1 MLQPYFQA
9 MNDSSIA
16 KFISESLWV
25 YPLDQAIHLV
35 FLALFAGAILIL
47 DIRLLGL
54 GMREQSVA
62 KVARDSTPWVII
74 GFLGLVA
81 TGVPQ
86 LIQNAMREYYSEFFW
101 IKMYVLPVALIYTFT
116 IRRKV
121 AQAEEGRVSPGVQ
134 KIVGLVSILLWF
146 GGVTIPSRL
155 IGLFT

>member
-16 KFISESLWV
+16 KFISESLWI

-35 FLALFAGAILIL
+35 FLALFAGSILIL

-62 KVARDSTPWVII
+62 KIARDSWPWLII

-81 TGVPQ
+81 TGIPQ
-86 LIQNAMREYYSEFFW
+86 LIQNAMREYFSEFFW
-101 IKMYVLPVALIYTFT
+101 IKMYVLPVALIYTLT
-116 IRRKV
+116 VRRMV
-121 AQAEEGRVSPGVQ
+121 SQAEEGRVSPMTQ
-134 KIVGLVSILLWF
+134 KVVGLVSILLWI
-146 GGVTIPSRL
+146 GGVAIPSRL

>member
-9 MNDSSIA
+9 MNDSSVA
-16 KFISESLWV
+16 KFISESLWI

-35 FLALFAGAILIL
+35 FLALFAGSILIL
-47 DIRLLGL
+47 DIRLLGF

-62 KVARDSTPWVII
+62 KVARDSAPWVII

-81 TGVPQ
+81 TGIPQ

-101 IKMYVLPVALIYTFT
+101 IKMYVLPIALIYTFT
-116 IRRKV
+116 IRRMVSMADESRV
-121 AQAEEGRVSPGVQ
+121 APAMSKLTGFA
-134 KIVGLVSILLWF
+134 SILLWI
-146 GGVTIPSRL
+146 GGVAVPSRL

>member
-1 MLQPYFQA
+1 MLQPFFQS

-16 KFISESLWV
+16 KYISESLWI

-35 FLALFAGAILIL
+35 FLALFAGSILIL
-47 DIRLLGL
+47 DIRLLGM

-62 KVARDSTPWVII
+62 KIARDSFPWLII

-81 TGVPQ
+81 TGIPQ

-116 IRRKV
+116 VRRMV
-121 AQAEEGRVSPGVQ
+121 SQADEGRVSPGVQ
-134 KIVGLVSILLWF
+134 KIVGLVSILLWI
-146 GGVTIPSRL
+146 GGVAIPSRL

>member
-9 MNDSSIA
+9 MNDSSVA
-16 KFISESLWV
+16 KFISESLWI

-35 FLALFAGAILIL
+35 FLALFAGSILIL
-47 DIRLLGL
+47 DIRLLGF

-62 KVARDSTPWVII
+62 KVARDSAPWVII

-81 TGVPQ
+81 TGIPQ

-116 IRRKV
+116 VRRKV
-121 AQAEEGRVSPGVQ
+121 AQAEDGRVSPGVQ
-134 KIVGLVSILLWF
+134 KIVGLVSI
-146 GGVTIPSRL
+146 SC
-155 IGLFT
+155 

>member
-1 MLQPYFQA
+1 MLQPFFQF
-9 MNDSSIA
+9 MNDSWVA
-16 KFISESLWV
+16 KAISESLWI

-35 FLALFAGAILIL
+35 FLALFAGSILIL

-54 GMREQSVA
+54 GMREQTVA
-62 KVARDSTPWVII
+62 KIARDSWPWVIV

-81 TGVPQ
+81 TGIPQ

-101 IKMYVLPVALIYTFT
+101 IKMYVLPIALIYTIT
-116 IRRKV
+116 VRRMV
-121 AQAEEGRVSPGVQ
+121 SQADEGRVNPGVQ

-146 GGVTIPSRL
+146 GGVAIPSRL

>member
-9 MNDSSIA
+9 MNDSAVA
-16 KFISESLWV
+16 KFISESLWI

-35 FLALFAGAILIL
+35 FLALFAGSILIL
-47 DIRLLGL
+47 DIRLLGF

-81 TGVPQ
+81 TGIPQ

-121 AQAEEGRVSPGVQ
+121 AQAEDGRVSPAVQ
-134 KIVGLVSILLWF
+134 KVVGLVSILLWI
-146 GGVTIPSRL
+146 GGVAVPSRL

>member
-9 MNDSSIA
+9 MNDSAVA
-16 KFISESLWV
+16 KFISESLWI

-35 FLALFAGAILIL
+35 FLALFAGSILIL
-47 DIRLLGL
+47 DIRLLGF

-62 KVARDSTPWVII
+62 KVARDSAPWVII

-81 TGVPQ
+81 TGIPQ

-116 IRRKV
+116 VRRKV
-121 AQAEEGRVSPGVQ
+121 AQAEDGRVSPGVQ
-134 KIVGLVSILLWF
+134 KIVGLVSILLWI
-146 GGVTIPSRL
+146 GGVAVPSRL

>member
-9 MNDSSIA
+9 MNDSAIA
-16 KFISESLWV
+16 KFISESLWI

-35 FLALFAGAILIL
+35 FLALFAGSILIL
-47 DIRLLGL
+47 DIRLLGF

-62 KVARDSTPWVII
+62 KVARDSAPWVVI

-81 TGVPQ
+81 TGIPQ
-86 LIQNAMREYYSEFFW
+86 LVQNAMREYYSEFFW

-116 IRRKV
+116 VRRKV
-121 AQAEEGRVSPGVQ
+121 AQAEDGRVSPGVQ
-134 KIVGLVSILLWF
+134 KIVGLVSILLWI
-146 GGVTIPSRL
+146 GGVAVPSRL

>member
-9 MNDSSIA
+9 MNDSWVA
-16 KFISESLWV
+16 KAISESLWI

-54 GMREQSVA
+54 GMREQSVS
-62 KVARDSTPWVII
+62 KVARDAWPWMIV
-74 GFLGLVA
+74 GLLGLVA
-81 TGVPQ
+81 TGIPQ

-101 IKMYVLPVALIYTFT
+101 IKMYFLPVALIYTLT
-116 IRRKV
+116 IRRMV
-121 AQAEEGRVSPGVQ
+121 SQAEEGRVNPGMQ
-134 KIVGLVSILLWF
+134 KIVGVVSILLWF
-146 GGVTIPSRL
+146 GGVAVPSRL

>member
-9 MNDSSIA
+9 MNDSSVA
-16 KFISESLWV
+16 KFISESLWI

-35 FLALFAGAILIL
+35 FLALFAGSILIL
-47 DIRLLGL
+47 DIRLLGF

-62 KVARDSTPWVII
+62 KVARDSAPWVII

-81 TGVPQ
+81 TGIPQ

-116 IRRKV
+116 VRRRV
-121 AQAEEGRVSPGVQ
+121 AQAEDGRVSPGVQ
-134 KIVGLVSILLWF
+134 KIVGLVSILLWI
-146 GGVTIPSRL
+146 GGVAVPSRL

>member
-9 MNDSSIA
+9 MNDSWVA
-16 KFISESLWV
+16 KAISESLWI

-47 DIRLLGL
+47 DIRLLGM
-54 GMREQSVA
+54 GMREQSVS
-62 KVARDSTPWVII
+62 KVARDAWPWMLV
-74 GFLGLVA
+74 GLLGLVA
-81 TGVPQ
+81 TGIPQ

-101 IKMYVLPVALIYTFT
+101 IKMYVLPVALIYTLT
-116 IRRKV
+116 VRRMV
-121 AQAEEGRVSPGVQ
+121 SQAEEGRVNPGMQ

-146 GGVTIPSRL
+146 GGVAIPSRL

>member
-9 MNDSSIA
+9 MNDSAIA
-16 KFISESLWV
+16 KFISESLWI

-35 FLALFAGAILIL
+35 FLALFAGSILIL
-47 DIRLLGL
+47 DIRLLGF

-62 KVARDSTPWVII
+62 KVARDSAPWVVI

-81 TGVPQ
+81 TGIPQ

-116 IRRKV
+116 VRRKV
-121 AQAEEGRVSPGVQ
+121 AQAEDGRVSPGVQ
-134 KIVGLVSILLWF
+134 KIVGLVSILLWI
-146 GGVTIPSRL
+146 GGVAIPSRL

>member
-9 MNDSSIA
+9 MNDSAVA
-16 KFISESLWV
+16 KFISESLWI

-35 FLALFAGAILIL
+35 FLALFAGSILIL
-47 DIRLLGL
+47 DIRLLGF

-62 KVARDSTPWVII
+62 KVARDSAPWVII

-81 TGVPQ
+81 TGIPQ

-121 AQAEEGRVSPGVQ
+121 AQAEDGRVSPGVQ
-134 KIVGLVSILLWF
+134 RIVGLVSILLWI
-146 GGVTIPSRL
+146 GGVAVPSRL

>member
-9 MNDSSIA
+9 MNDSPVA

-25 YPLDQAIHLV
+25 YPLDQAIHLL
-35 FLALFAGAILIL
+35 FLALFAGSILIL
-47 DIRLLGL
+47 DIRLLGF
-54 GMREQSVA
+54 GMREQSIA

-74 GFLGLVA
+74 GLLGLVV
-81 TGVPQ
+81 TGIPQ
-86 LIQNAMREYYSEFFW
+86 LIQNAMREYYSDFFW
-101 IKMYVLPVALIYTFT
+101 IKMYVLPVALVYTFT
-116 IRRKV
+116 VRRKV

-134 KIVGLVSILLWF
+134 KIVGLVSLLLWF

>member
-1 MLQPYFQA
+1 MLQPFFQT
-9 MNDSSIA
+9 MNDSWVA
-16 KFISESLWV
+16 KSISESLWI

-35 FLALFAGAILIL
+35 FLALFAGSILIL

-62 KVARDSTPWVII
+62 KVARDSWPWVIV

-81 TGVPQ
+81 TGIPQ

-101 IKMYVLPVALIYTFT
+101 IKMYVLPIALIYTIT
-116 IRRKV
+116 VRRMV
-121 AQAEEGRVSPGVQ
+121 SQADEGRVNPGVQ

-146 GGVTIPSRL
+146 GGVAIPSRL

>member
-9 MNDSSIA
+9 MNDSGIA
-16 KFISESLWV
+16 KFISESLWI

-35 FLALFAGAILIL
+35 FLALFAGSILIL

-62 KVARDSTPWVII
+62 KVARDSTPWVIV

-86 LIQNAMREYYSEFFW
+86 MIQNAMREYFSEFFW

>member
-9 MNDSSIA
+9 MNDSSVA

-35 FLALFAGAILIL
+35 FLALFAGSILIL
-47 DIRLLGL
+47 DIRLLGF

-86 LIQNAMREYYSEFFW
+86 LIQNAMREYFSEFFW

-121 AQAEEGRVSPGVQ
+121 AQAEEGRVSPVVQ
-134 KIVGLVSILLWF
+134 KLVAVVSMLLWF

>member
-47 DIRLLGL
+47 DIRLLGF

-62 KVARDSTPWVII
+62 KVARDSWPWVVV

-81 TGVPQ
+81 TGIPQ

-101 IKMYVLPVALIYTFT
+101 IKMYVLPVALIYTVT
-116 IRRKV
+116 VRRMV
-121 AQAEEGRVSPGVQ
+121 SQAEDGRVSPMVQ
-134 KIVGLVSILLWF
+134 KVVGLVSILLWI
-146 GGVTIPSRL
+146 GGVAVPSRL